1 MKGGPLFTSHPVSL
15 GEYNC
20 WIGTIRGSIAF
31 FAGPICF
38 VLLTNGLM
46 FAKTM
51 ISIGTVAKKLNDRG
65 GHSTEKHRGRRDFF
79 IYLRM
84 FSVLSF
90 NWIFGFLCWAIPDD
104 TETVWLSRLQQIF
117 VFLFVVF
124 AGVNGILIFGI
135 FTFNKRIYQ
144 LYANFFAAKLQK
156 NSSCSIINKK

>member
-1 MKGGPLFTSHPVSL
+1 
-15 GEYNC
+15 
-20 WIGTIRGSIAF
+20 
-31 FAGPICF
+31 
-38 VLLTNGLM
+38 
-46 FAKTM
+46 M
-51 ISIGTVAKKLNDRG
+51 ISIRAVAKKLNDQG
-65 GHSTEKHRGRRDFF
+65 GRNTQKHRGRRDFF

-104 TETVWLSRLQQIF
+104 TDIFWLSKLQQIF

-144 LYANFFAAKLQK
+144 LYANFFSVKLPWIQSTIVNPIKKWRIRRRKISAQSQMSKVTVSTQK
-156 NSSCSIINKK
+156 SYI